1 MGSQM
6 MRVGALVALALGL
19 AACGKPVAPTA
30 DSPVKDAMRAAAGE
44 PVIASTAGQTPTEAE
59 RYLLGNGV
67 KIPMAFQSASG
78 LKAIVADNGSERKLM
93 YVTPDGKHLILGM
106 VYDTAGNNLTNDDMN
121 RSAVRPSE
129 AAAPAMSA
137 TDKIALW
144 DAAGKL
150 DYIEE
155 GRGDRIVYA
164 VFDPTC
170 PYCHTLY
177 QETRK
182 FAAAGNA
189 RIRWI
194 PVAILSE
201 SSKGLAA
208 ALYGSRDRTAGM
220 ADLMAGSVTPIKV
233 EKPAALALAKNLLF
247 LRDTGHTGV
256 PLVLYRG
263 AEGVQMVAEVPSE
276 AQYAQMFGG

>member
-1 MGSQM
+1 MDRQM
-6 MRVGALVALALGL
+6 MRIGAVFALAVGLVA
-19 AACGKPVAPTA
+19 CGRQPEKTAPAPVAKAATA
-30 DSPVKDAMRAAAGE
+30 PAIVSAAGQE
-44 PVIASTAGQTPTEAE
+44 PTEAE

-93 YVTPDGKHLILGM
+93 YVTPDGKNLILGM
-106 VYDTAGNNLTNDDMN
+106 VYDTKGNNLTNDDMN
-121 RSAVRPSE
+121 RSSIRPSE
-129 AAAPAMSA
+129 AAAPSLSA

-144 DAAGKL
+144 DAASKL

-208 ALYGSRDRTAGM
+208 ALYGQRNRAEGM
-220 ADLMAGSVTPIKV
+220 AALMAGNVSPIRV

-263 AEGVQMVAEVPSE
+263 DEGVQVIAEVPSE
-276 AQYAQMFGG
+276 SQYAQMFGG

>member
-1 MGSQM
+1 MVSQV
-6 MRVGALVALALGL
+6 MRASMVALVAFALVGCGNAPATVEVAGAQ
-19 AACGKPVAPTA
+19 AATPVPVAAT
-30 DSPVKDAMRAAAGE
+30 
-44 PVIASTAGQTPTEAE
+44 GQGQPTEAE
-59 RYLLGNGV
+59 RYLLGQGV
-67 KIPMAFQSASG
+67 KIPTAFQSPSG
-78 LKAIVADNGSERKLM
+78 LKAIVADNGRERKLM

-106 VYDTAGNNLTNDDMN
+106 VYDTAGNNLTSDDMN

-129 AAAPAMSA
+129 ASSPSLSP

-144 DAAGKL
+144 DAAGTL

-155 GRGDRIVYA
+155 GQGERIVYA

-177 QETRK
+177 QDTRK

-208 ALYGSRDRTAGM
+208 ALYGMRDRAAGM
-220 ADLMAGSVTPIKV
+220 TSLMDGSVSPIKV
-233 EKPAALALAKNLLF
+233 EKPAALSLAKNLLF

-256 PLVLYRG
+256 PLVLFRG
-263 AEGVQMVAEVPSE
+263 DEGVQVVAEVPSE
-276 AQYAQMFGG
+276 AQYAQMFGS

>member
-1 MGSQM
+1 MDRQV
-6 MRVGALVALALGL
+6 MRVGALAALVLGL
-19 AACGKPVAPTA
+19 AACGRGEEAPREVQAAATPVAT
-30 DSPVKDAMRAAAGE
+30 AAAT
-44 PVIASTAGQTPTEAE
+44 STEGQAPTEAE
-59 RYLLGNGV
+59 RFLLSQGV

-78 LKAIVADNGSERKLM
+78 MKAIVADNGSERKLM
-93 YVTPDGKHLILGM
+93 YVAPDGKHLILGM

-121 RSAVRPSE
+121 RSAIRPSE
-129 AAAPAMSA
+129 GTAPALSA
-137 TDKIALW
+137 TAKVALW

-155 GRGDRIVYA
+155 GKGDRIVYA

-182 FAAAGNA
+182 FAEAGHA

-208 ALYGSRDRTAGM
+208 ALYDMKDRAAGM
-220 ADLMAGSVTPIKV
+220 GPLMGGSLTPIRV

-256 PLVLYRG
+256 PLVLFRSD
-263 AEGVQMVAEVPSE
+263 EGVQVINQVPSE
-276 AQYAQMFGG
+276 VEYTKMFGT

>member
-1 MGSQM
+1 MGSQVR
-6 MRVGALVALALGL
+6 RVGAVIALVMGL
-19 AACGKPVAPTA
+19 AACGREEAKAPEAASTEKVATAPPTIV
-30 DSPVKDAMRAAAGE
+30 SAAGQ
-44 PVIASTAGQTPTEAE
+44 APTEAE
-59 RYLLGNGV
+59 RYLLGQGV

-121 RSAVRPSE
+121 RSSVRPSE
-129 AAAPAMSA
+129 AAAPSLSA
-137 TDKIALW
+137 TDKIELW

-155 GRGDRIVYA
+155 GRGDRVVYA

-182 FAAAGNA
+182 FAAEGNA

-208 ALYGSRDRTAGM
+208 ALYGTRDRAAGM
-220 ADLMAGSVTPIKV
+220 TALMDGSASPIKV